1 MQINFKNQDILSFK
15 KNIIGMSKKEINDCL
30 IEIDI
35 PEKEK
40 NMRINQIWSWVYN
53 KGVKNFDEMSNIS
66 KPMKEKFS
74 NYFSL
79 ERLKLSKKQI
89 SKDGTIKYLLKC
101 DDNGEIETVYIPE
114 KNRGTLCISS
124 QIGCTLNCS
133 FCFTGTQR
141 MVRNL
146 TSNEIIGQIIY
157 AMDDI
162 KDWQSREKSNLVNRK
177 ISNIVLM
184 GMGEPLYNYDEV
196 KKSIMIMMDNQGI
209 SISRRK
215 ITLSTS
221 GIIPF
226 IHKIGKE
233 IGCMLAISL
242 HATTN
247 ELRNKLVPINKKWNL
262 EELINNLKNYPGL
275 SNSNRITFEYVMLKD
290 LNDSDQDAKRLI
302 KLISGIPAKINLI
315 PFNSWPGSDL
325 QRSSNRRISSFAK
338 IIEKAG
344 YSSPVRK
351 TRGEDIL
358 AACGQLKSLT
368 ERKKRAFKNEIQ

>member
-1 MQINFKNQDILSFK
+1 
-15 KNIIGMSKKEINDCL
+15 
-30 IEIDI
+30 
-35 PEKEK
+35 
-40 NMRINQIWSWVYN
+40 
-53 KGVKNFDEMSNIS
+53 
-66 KPMKEKFS
+66 
-74 NYFSL
+74 
-79 ERLKLSKKQI
+79 
-89 SKDGTIKYLLKC
+89 
-101 DDNGEIETVYIPE
+101 
-114 KNRGTLCISS
+114 
-124 QIGCTLNCS
+124 
-133 FCFTGTQR
+133 
-141 MVRNL
+141 
-146 TSNEIIGQIIY
+146 
-157 AMDDI
+157 
-162 KDWQSREKSNLVNRK
+162 
-177 ISNIVLM
+177 
-184 GMGEPLYNYDEV
+184 
-196 KKSIMIMMDNQGI
+196 MMDNQGI

-368 ERKKRAFKNEIQ
+368 ERKKRAFKKKIIQKELFFQKFFPLGL

>member
-1 MQINFKNQDILSFK
+1 MQINFENKKFLSFK
-15 KNIIGMSKKEINDCL
+15 KNIIGMSKKEIKDSL
-30 IEIDI
+30 IEIDV
-35 PEKEK
+35 PEKEIK
-40 NMRINQIWSWVYN
+40 MRINQIFSWIYN

-66 KPMKEKFS
+66 KLMKQEFEK
-74 NYFSL
+74 NFSL
-79 ERLKLSKKQI
+79 ERLKLSKKEI
-89 SKDGTIKYLLKC
+89 SSDGTIKYLLKC
-101 DDNGEIETVYIPE
+101 SDNGEIETVFIPE

-133 FCFTGTQR
+133 FCFTGTQKI
-141 MVRNL
+141 VRNL
-146 TSNEIIGQIIY
+146 TSKEIIGQIIY
-157 AMDDI
+157 VKDDL
-162 KDWQSREKSNLVNRK
+162 KDWSYSEKNKLKNRK

-184 GMGEPLYNYDEV
+184 GMGEPLYNYEEV
-196 KKSIMIMMDNQGI
+196 KKSILIMMDNEGI
-209 SISRRK
+209 SISKRK

-221 GIIPF
+221 GIIPY
-226 IHKIGKE
+226 IHKIGEE

-290 LNDSDQDAKRLI
+290 LNDSDKDAKRLI
-302 KLISGIPAKINLI
+302 KLIAGIPAKINLI
-315 PFNSWPGSDL
+315 PFNSWPGSNL
-325 QRSSNRRISSFAK
+325 QRSTNDRISSFAT

-344 YSSPVRK
+344 YSSPIRK

-368 ERKKRAFKNEIQ
+368 ERKKREF